1 MYNQFNVFQ
10 NKYDFNYTNVNIII
24 LQIIC
29 KYAVIDQVFVNLLT
43 KFLCVYSNYL
53 IHIIHKNQQEITQFN
68 ISNMRKILLEKLKFL
83 LLIGL
88 YIFCFNCDNF
98 KVKAAVTKFTNL
110 QCEALDP
117 SRLTFKEC
125 RLKLIKRGV
134 VALNIHANILKPVT
148 YMLVRKKVR
157 PEMY

>member
-1 MYNQFNVFQ
+1 MW
-10 NKYDFNYTNVNIII
+10 
-24 LQIIC
+24 
-29 KYAVIDQVFVNLLT
+29 
-43 KFLCVYSNYL
+43 
-53 IHIIHKNQQEITQFN
+53 
-68 ISNMRKILLEKLKFL
+68 KILSDKVKFL

-88 YIFCFNCDNF
+88 YMFCFNCDNF

-134 VALNIHANILKPVT
+134 VALNIHANVIKPVT
-148 YMLVRKKVR
+148 YMLVSKSWTMYVLDI
-157 PEMY
+157 EMYCGTS